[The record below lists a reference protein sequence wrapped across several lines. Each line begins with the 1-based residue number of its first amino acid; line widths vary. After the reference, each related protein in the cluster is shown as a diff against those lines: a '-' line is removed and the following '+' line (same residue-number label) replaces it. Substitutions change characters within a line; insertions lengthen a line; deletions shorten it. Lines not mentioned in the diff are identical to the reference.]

1 MQSAIYLNNRA
12 SSLIEKDSFE
22 KAIETLN
29 QALNAVQKVQKDEWS
44 SSSSSSS
51 SVENSEKFP
60 RRPGGKY
67 LSTSNKRRKELD
79 DLAVLMY
86 SRPLYVSHLPQT
98 EGKTFLSWIII
109 FNFALCHHL
118 MALRAV
124 DYNDKHENLLEA
136 LKLYEALVALP
147 MEDTFQIE
155 TTYFM
160 AMINNSAQI
169 YQMLHRPRQ
178 AKQHADQMLSLL
190 MVTIQ
195 EGKADTVDGFDG
207 FLLNATQRPLGA
219 VAA

>member
-12 SSLIEKDSFE
+12 SSLIEKNCFE

-29 QALNAVQKVQKDEWS
+29 QALHAGQKVQTKDEWS
-44 SSSSSSS
+44 SSSLSSSS
-51 SVENSEKFP
+51 KFS
-60 RRPGGKY
+60 RRPSGKY

-79 DLAVLMY
+79 NQEVFMY

-98 EGKTFLSWIII
+98 EGNRFLSWVII

-118 MALRAV
+118 MALRAA
-124 DYNDKHENLLEA
+124 DYKDKHENLLEA

-178 AKQHADQMLSLL
+178 AKQHSDQMLSLL
-190 MVTIQ
+190 MATIQ

-207 FLLNATQRPLGA
+207 FLLNATQRSLGA